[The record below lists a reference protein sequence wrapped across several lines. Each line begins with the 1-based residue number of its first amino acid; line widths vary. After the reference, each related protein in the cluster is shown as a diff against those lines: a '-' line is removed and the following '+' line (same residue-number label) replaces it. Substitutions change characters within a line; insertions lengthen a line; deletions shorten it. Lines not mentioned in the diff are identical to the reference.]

1 MDTISEE
8 PRIVDNT
15 EHFTPADFSTFLLQA
30 GDRPSGQLPKT
41 VDLSDYT
48 SRVEEMYT
56 TQIQK
61 GEWEDFSIPLDQRL
75 QHRRKFIQVAGE
87 RGCIS
92 YYDPET
98 KTIRFTPIVHGEE
111 GKVGRETFDLI
122 QHDKL
127 PLVEIHTHPLEDF
140 FSPQDFIPILMSVGR
155 GKARVMKAA
164 LLLLPSSQILALA
177 SSDTSK
183 YDQSALGRMLNE
195 WQSAQT
201 AAGDRFIQ
209 QVTDSEKANTGRLM
223 RAHERL
229 LKLASTGRFTADQLT
244 KKSKDIADRARNYT
258 YRKDSVDLSKNE
270 QIQNQ
275 ALLGFARSNGI
286 TLYFSTDR
294 INFSAFTA

>member
-1 MDTISEE
+1 MDTVPEDSAKIDRGEKFTT
-8 PRIVDNT
+8 DNL
-15 EHFTPADFSTFLLQA
+15 HAFLLQS
-30 GDRPSGQLPKT
+30 GDRPPELLPRT
-41 VDLSDYT
+41 IDLSGYT
-48 SRVEEMYT
+48 SRIEEMYA
-56 TQIQK
+56 TQIQR
-61 GEWEDFSIPLDQRL
+61 GEWEDFSVPLEQRL
-75 QHRRKFIQVAGE
+75 QQRRKFIPVAGE
-87 RGCIS
+87 RGCTS

-98 KTIRFTPIVHGEE
+98 RTIKFTPIVHGEA
-111 GKVGRETFDLI
+111 GKGRRETFDLI
-122 QHDKL
+122 QQGKL

-140 FSPQDFIPILMSVGR
+140 FSPQDFIPILMSFGR
-155 GKARVMKAA
+155 GRARFMKAA

-201 AAGDRFIQ
+201 AAGDRFLQ
-209 QVTDSEKANTGRLM
+209 QVKDSEKANTGRLM

-258 YRKDSVDLSKNE
+258 NRQDSIDLSKNE

-275 ALLGFARSNGI
+275 ALLRFAQSNGI
-286 TLYFSTDR
+286 NLYFSTNKRD
-294 INFSAFTA
+294 FSAFTA